1 MPSKG
6 WVFSISESWKIL
18 IGHEKVMEKSLNFI
32 AQFLY
37 EPCKCCDYFTVV
49 LLLFFAGIVK
59 CCCANLGR
67 AFYFQGV
74 YTFAGEFNKYVSTST
89 STALLTSLRQS

>member
-1 MPSKG
+1 MPPKG

-37 EPCKCCDYFTVV
+37 EPW
-49 LLLFFAGIVK
+49 
-59 CCCANLGR
+59 GR
-67 AFYFQGV
+67 GHHV
-74 YTFAGEFNKYVSTST
+74 YIPC
-89 STALLTSLRQS
+89 L

>member
-1 MPSKG
+1 MPPKG

-37 EPCKCCDYFTVV
+37 EPCKIFSTWLQGDTS
-49 LLLFFAGIVK
+49 LI
-59 CCCANLGR
+59 
-67 AFYFQGV
+67 FYCWN
-74 YTFAGEFNKYVSTST
+74 YL
-89 STALLTSLRQS
+89 ALLTPQSFFQHLKIEIVSTYNII

>member
-1 MPSKG
+1 MPPKG

-37 EPCKCCDYFTVV
+37 EPCYLFVQCMCRNNVRLYFKY
-49 LLLFFAGIVK
+49 FAKFI
-59 CCCANLGR
+59 
-67 AFYFQGV
+67 Y
-74 YTFAGEFNKYVSTST
+74 NK
-89 STALLTSLRQS
+89 L

>member
-1 MPSKG
+1 MPPKG

-37 EPCKCCDYFTVV
+37 EPCIYDTNDAM
-49 LLLFFAGIVK
+49 LD
-59 CCCANLGR
+59 
-67 AFYFQGV
+67 
-74 YTFAGEFNKYVSTST
+74 
-89 STALLTSLRQS
+89 

>member
-1 MPSKG
+1 MPPKG

-37 EPCKCCDYFTVV
+37 EPCPSWLVCVHV
-49 LLLFFAGIVK
+49 LCHRVFFCVSEG
-59 CCCANLGR
+59 
-67 AFYFQGV
+67 
-74 YTFAGEFNKYVSTST
+74 GESTILNK
-89 STALLTSLRQS
+89 

>member
-1 MPSKG
+1 MPPKG

-37 EPCKCCDYFTVV
+37 EPCRRIQQYDIMWHVW
-49 LLLFFAGIVK
+49 
-59 CCCANLGR
+59 
-67 AFYFQGV
+67 
-74 YTFAGEFNKYVSTST
+74 
-89 STALLTSLRQS
+89 LLTELKMNKNENNFIKSVTTQFASHTLSTPGKKQLKLHV

>member
-1 MPSKG
+1 MPPKG

-37 EPCKCCDYFTVV
+37 EPCQSLIMIFEMNVTTTFSQLTC
-49 LLLFFAGIVK
+49 LF
-59 CCCANLGR
+59 CLR
-67 AFYFQGV
+67 
-74 YTFAGEFNKYVSTST
+74 
-89 STALLTSLRQS
+89 TAAHPSV